1 MSEQDYEQLT
11 LFPGDSP
18 ASRSPLPGSAEARKM
33 TVISGRKCFA
43 SYERL
48 ARCGCLAKMCLES
61 SIWHSTRCYL
71 TWKAKITKS
80 SRLLFRLAVSMPHT
94 SGSVLPLWPTP
105 STGAAL
111 CGGTGNL
118 QQLRKLA
125 LEGRLTAEEVKNL
138 SSGGGGNTNPA
149 LIEWLMGYEQMFTR
163 LIPTPTATDW
173 KGGAAHR
180 FAGGVLPFSV
190 KGAGGT
196 HAPGADW
203 PNEPGIPRICDG
215 VPDRVDRIR
224 ALGNAVVPHQFYPFF
239 RAIAEIEG
247 EKQCGE

>member
-1 MSEQDYEQLT
+1 MSVQDYEQLT
-11 LFPGDSP
+11 LFPVDSP
-18 ASRSPLPGSAEARKM
+18 ANRFPLPGSSEAKKM

-43 SYERL
+43 SYENL

-80 SRLLFRLAVSMPHT
+80 SRLLFRLAVSMPRT
-94 SGSVLPLWPTP
+94 SASALPLWPTP

-125 LEGRLTAEEVKNL
+125 LEGHMTAEEVKNL

-149 LIEWLMGYEQMFTR
+149 LIEWMMGYEQMFTR
-163 LIPTPTATDW
+163 LIPTPRASDC
-173 KGGAAHR
+173 KGAATNR
-180 FAGGVLPFSV
+180 FAGG
-190 KGAGGT
+190 AI
-196 HAPGADW
+196 
-203 PNEPGIPRICDG
+203 GINFTNCWNSRP
-215 VPDRVDRIR
+215 
-224 ALGNAVVPHQFYPFF
+224 LGELA
-239 RAIAEIEG
+239 R
-247 EKQCGE
+247 